1 MTDRKNTA
9 WSHKYDDEWM
19 KEAKK
24 DACDTIAL
32 LTEHNINY
40 VRVIK
45 GTKTMKRGEMIN
57 LKWWSPV
64 ERVQLQGMIT
74 VNIITGNHVGNSRL
88 SESPIQALV

>member
-1 MTDRKNTA
+1 
-9 WSHKYDDEWM
+9 M

-57 LKWWSPV
+57 LK
-64 ERVQLQGMIT
+64 
-74 VNIITGNHVGNSRL
+74 
-88 SESPIQALV
+88 